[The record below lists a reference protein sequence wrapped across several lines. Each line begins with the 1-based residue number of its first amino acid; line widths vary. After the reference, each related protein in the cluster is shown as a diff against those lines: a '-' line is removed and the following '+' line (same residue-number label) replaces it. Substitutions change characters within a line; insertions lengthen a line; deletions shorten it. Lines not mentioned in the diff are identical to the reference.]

1 MPGRAIDGHAWVG
14 LAWATGLGMKRPG
27 IKERIRD
34 RAVELIREH
43 PEGLRYSELHR
54 KLQESTP
61 SFNAGTINS
70 SIWNL
75 DVVMPHAVWKPSKG
89 LYRHAAFKDQDSSN
103 DAAARIGPAAVR
115 VREELFYG
123 PFADWLKNEAE
134 EVTHAIP
141 LGGNVFRDKW
151 GTPDV
156 IGKRESR
163 RSDVIKGPTEIV
175 SAEIKTDSQQL
186 VTAYG
191 QACAYRLF
199 SHRSYL
205 VVPRQSNEDEIARLD
220 ALCEISGIGLVTF
233 DIEDPAAP
241 KFRVVVRP
249 KQHQPD
255 LFYTNR
261 YLALIERELFS

>member
-1 MPGRAIDGHAWVG
+1 
-14 LAWATGLGMKRPG
+14 MKRPG

-75 DVVMPHAVWKPSKG
+75 DVVLSHEVWKPSKG
-89 LYRHAAFKDQDSSN
+89 LYRHTAFKDQDGSNEGVSRSS
-103 DAAARIGPAAVR
+103 PSAVR
-115 VREELFYG
+115 VREEVFYS

-134 EVTHAIP
+134 EATQAIP

-205 VVPRQSNEDEIARLD
+205 VIPQQSNEDEIARLD

-233 DIEDPAAP
+233 DIEDPGTP
-241 KFRVVVRP
+241 RFRVIVRP
-249 KQHQPD
+249 RQHQPD

>member
-1 MPGRAIDGHAWVG
+1 MGAQV
-14 LAWATGLGMKRPG
+14 KRPG

-34 RAVELIREH
+34 RAVELIRAH

-75 DVVMPHAVWKPSKG
+75 DVLMPHEVWKPSKG
-89 LYRHAAFKDQDSSN
+89 LYRHAEFKDQDIAPEAVARNS
-103 DAAARIGPAAVR
+103 AAATR
-115 VREELFYG
+115 VREEVFYG

-134 EVTHAIP
+134 EVTQAIP

-186 VTAYG
+186 VTAFG

-205 VVPRQSNEDEIARLD
+205 VVPQQSNEDEIARLD

-233 DIEDPAAP
+233 DLDEPSTP
-241 KFRVVVRP
+241 RFRVVVRP
-249 KQHQPD
+249 KQHHPD